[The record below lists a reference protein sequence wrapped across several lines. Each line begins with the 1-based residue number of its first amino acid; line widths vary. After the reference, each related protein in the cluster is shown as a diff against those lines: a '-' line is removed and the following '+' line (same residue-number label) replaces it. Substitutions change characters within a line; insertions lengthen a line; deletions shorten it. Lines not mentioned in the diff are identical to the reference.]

1 MPVWPRLPATL
12 SAIAIVFVLAQ
23 NGAAASPAVPP
34 KNGAPEQMCRDAVAA
49 AENLA
54 GIPQHLM
61 SAISLVESG
70 IFMAEAGGR
79 IAWPWTVMAQG
90 RGRYFKTKED
100 AINAVRGLLRS
111 GVTNIDVGCMQINL
125 QYHALAFSSLEEAFD
140 PVTNVAY
147 SASFLMELKGRHGNW
162 DKAVRYYHSAT
173 PARNIPYRKKVRAEL
188 VALRQTGKAMSAA
201 EHSRLA
207 GEFAPD
213 NDGQDSPPLNSLR
226 QKSQHLGK
234 APYGGVMA
242 PAAAGNETPLIA
254 KTGESPIAAV
264 PNGPP
269 NINDADKRLSYL
281 KTASW
286 PPRSLKA
293 QYQMEHNARARVM
306 HSTQGRPAAAK
317 QTLTN
322 PFLKEVPLQTA
333 SNPDPS

>member
-1 MPVWPRLPATL
+1 MPVRPRLPAAL
-12 SAIAIVFVLAQ
+12 SAIAIAFVLTQ
-23 NGAAASPAVPP
+23 SGAAASPAVPG
-34 KNGAPEQMCRDAVAA
+34 KNGAAEQLCRNAVSA
-49 AENLA
+49 AENLT

-100 AINAVRGLLRS
+100 AVNAVRGLLQS

-188 VALRQTGKAMSAA
+188 VALRQTGEPMSAA
-201 EHSRLA
+201 EHSRIA
-207 GEFAPD
+207 GQFTPD
-213 NDGQDSPPLNSLR
+213 NGGQDSRP
-226 QKSQHLGK
+226 LGK

-242 PAAAGNETPLIA
+242 PTAAAGASPLIA
-254 KTGESPIAAV
+254 KTGDSPVAEV

-269 NINDADKRLSYL
+269 NINDGDDRLSYL

-293 QYQMEHNARARVM
+293 QQQMEHNARARVM
-306 HSTQGRPAAAK
+306 YQSQGRTAASK
-317 QTLTN
+317 KTLTN
-322 PFLKEVPLQTA
+322 PFLKQTPLQTA
-333 SNPDPS
+333 STPDPS